1 MFRRSFRIL
10 PGFAIHLVWAAP
22 FAKFMAVVV
31 DATCDALQHIGI
43 SA

>member
-1 MFRRSFRIL
+1 ML

-22 FAKFMAVVV
+22 FAKFMAVVA
-31 DATCDALQHIGI
+31 DATAGALQHIGI